1 MANKTFDEL
10 VKEGALTK
18 AVRLFAKEYYEIGR
32 MGYTRKMV
40 IEEIADRLDRLE
52 KKSQWIPIEK
62 KLPRKGTYVLAS
74 FDDGFV
80 SAVEFADDWEL
91 WADSGE
97 VIAWQPLPKAYK
109 KSKKSNAI

>member
-1 MANKTFDEL
+1 MPEKKCVICKTQKNYLNSVKNLQIVMAEKVYVL
-10 VKEGALTK
+10 SVGMK
-18 AVRLFAKEYYEIGR
+18 
-32 MGYTRKMV
+32 
-40 IEEIADRLDRLE
+40 E

-62 KLPRKGTYVLAS
+62 KLPKKGTYVLAS